1 MVFIAKEMIAGF
13 RHLFPRGR
21 FRFVLIVLS
30 LIAAGISVSELL
42 VMKFFATLV
51 LHEGDYDNTKLA
63 IAAAGFFAFFVIT
76 RVGQFYQRNYRVKA
90 FARSFRAAKKDR
102 TVKEENREW
111 AMAFELTNVVSL
123 GTQLVAIIAFFLFLN
138 PMLALINAVVL
149 IVILQVVGGIFRKQ
163 IAEHAQLN
171 ALGAKKVRADK
182 RYGIRIKAAETG
194 ALISGAGTLFLLA
207 LLLFLS
213 IDGQIT
219 PANTLVVFL
228 GVRLQ
233 NSVISNASRSLMR
246 YAKSNSR
253 TDVDDD
259 SE

>member
-63 IAAAGFFAFFVIT
+63 IAAVGFFAFFVIT

-149 IVILQVVGGIFRKQ
+149 MVILQVVGGIFRKQ

-194 ALISGAGTLFLLA
+194 ALVSGAGTLFLLA

-253 TDVDDD
+253 TEVDDD

>member
-1 MVFIAKEMIAGF
+1 MLFIAKEMIAGF

-63 IAAAGFFAFFVIT
+63 IAATGFFAFFVIT

-138 PMLALINAVVL
+138 PMLAVINAFVL
-149 IVILQVVGGIFRKQ
+149 MVILQVVGGIFRKQ

-253 TDVDDD
+253 TEVDDD